1 LEMMKAAFA
10 VWDNR
15 IAPVFDVVRKIHL
28 VEAEAGKVIHEME
41 QSLGG
46 DLPVQKVFRLSELGV
61 GTLVCGAI
69 SRPLHVMVAASGIE
83 VIPFISGELKDIV
96 LAWLTGRLDGDAFV
110 MPGCCG
116 RGRRRFVKMRGLC
129 KEEIVPQ
136 ESLRR
141 KEYIMPRGDG
151 TGPTGMGQ
159 GSGGGRGRGQ
169 GGGRGKGQ
177 GPQSAGRIG
186 GGASASGAG
195 EVCVCPQ
202 CGKKEP
208 HQRGVPCYER
218 KCPACGA
225 NMIREGMGNT

>member
-1 LEMMKAAFA
+1 MKAAFA

-15 IAPVFDVVRKIHL
+15 IAPVFDVVRKIYL

-46 DLPVQKVFRLSELGV
+46 ELPVQKAFRLSELGV

-83 VIPFISGELKDIV
+83 VIPFIAGELKDVV
-96 LAWLTGRLDGDAFV
+96 LAWLTGGLDGDVFV

-116 RGRRRFVKMRGLC
+116 RGHRRFAEKRGLC
-129 KEEIVPQ
+129 KEGIVPQ

-151 TGPTGMGQ
+151 TGPTGKGQ
-159 GSGGGRGRGQ
+159 GSGRGMGQ

-177 GPQSAGRIG
+177 AGQSAGRMG
-186 GGASASGAG
+186 GPSAAGSGG
-195 EVCVCPQ
+195 FCVCPQ

-218 KCPACGA
+218 KCPECGA
-225 NMIREGMGNT
+225 NMIREGTGNT